1 MWLEEAGGWMFMNVV
16 ESGWK
21 CPRCY
26 IHPSQGPQPT
36 PTGDGRPMSLKAGN
50 FSLQARTA
58 QNWLRMGKYGTYLEW
73 SWSQEAPEHCQT
85 FDSLTQCY
93 AGAHF
98 RLPPICLP
106 LHSITDFFPAMKP
119 YFWVLFQWWNIL
131 SLWVLVCPKCSQYII
146 HIDCIRVFLY
156 TQNWIWAY
164 AS

>member
-1 MWLEEAGGWMFMNVV
+1 MDSKGMWLEEAGGWMFMNVV

-85 FDSLTQCY
+85 SDSLTQCY

-98 RLPPICLP
+98 RLPPLRRQFVCHCIPSLISFQQWNHISEYCFSDGIYCP
-106 LHSITDFFPAMKP
+106 CE
-119 YFWVLFQWWNIL
+119 FWYVPNAVNI
-131 SLWVLVCPKCSQYII
+131 
-146 HIDCIRVFLY
+146 
-156 TQNWIWAY
+156 
-164 AS
+164 